1 MISCVEHYKQYDTK
15 LRDIIPET
23 LYFDKAGSFQWHPLA
38 REFLLKKKVCIEKMK
53 KENEDG
59 KGCHPPEVNIE

>member
-23 LYFDKAGSFQWHPLA
+23 LYFDKAGSFQWHPL
-38 REFLLKKKVCIEKMK
+38 
-53 KENEDG
+53 
-59 KGCHPPEVNIE
+59 